1 MAIADPQRFQTWL
14 LACPM
19 RSRRRAC
26 GFHLALIAVL
36 SLLPAWL
43 FPPSLAQVPGVDKW
57 VHLAMYGVLGALFRW
72 AAGTRPGWRA
82 HLALPLAAA
91 GYGLLM
97 EILQLEI
104 GGPGRMFSWSD
115 AAANLAGAVLF
126 WVAAHRFLAPR
137 RHGARTAKRR

>member
-1 MAIADPQRFQTWL
+1 MRF
-14 LACPM
+14 
-19 RSRRRAC
+19 RRRAC
-26 GFHLALIAVL
+26 GFHLALIAGL

-43 FPPSLAQVPGVDKW
+43 FPPSLAQIPGVDKW

-72 AAGTRPGWRA
+72 AAGAPPEWRT

-126 WVAAHRFLAPR
+126 WIAVNSYLAPSR
-137 RHGARTAKRR
+137 QGASPAKRR

>member
-1 MAIADPQRFQTWL
+1 M
-14 LACPM
+14 ACPM
-19 RSRRRAC
+19 RLRRRAC

-43 FPPSLAQVPGVDKW
+43 FPPSLAQIPGVDKW
-57 VHLAMYGVLGALFRW
+57 VHVAMYGVLGALFRW
-72 AAGTRPGWRA
+72 AAGARPGWRM

-97 EILQLEI
+97 EILQLGI

-115 AAANLAGAVLF
+115 ALANLAGAIVL
-126 WVAAHRFLAPR
+126 WVVANHFLAPSR
-137 RHGARTAKRR
+137 QGAGTAKRR